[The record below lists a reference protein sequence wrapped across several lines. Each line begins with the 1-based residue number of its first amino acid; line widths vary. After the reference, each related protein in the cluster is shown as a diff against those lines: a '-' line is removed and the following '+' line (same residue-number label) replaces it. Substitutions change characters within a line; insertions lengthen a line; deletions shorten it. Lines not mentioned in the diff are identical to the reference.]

1 MAVPF
6 AEDVRAELAEVL
18 PSQEHCRLAQL
29 AGVVRHAGTFHL
41 LSAGAVEV
49 HVDLASS
56 LAARRT
62 VQLLR
67 GRGATCEIRTY
78 REHRFE
84 RSTRFLI
91 VVGDDA
97 RSLQGLHE
105 AGILSAGLAPIE
117 RVPARIVSRSCCRRS
132 YLRGAFIGSG
142 SLTRPRSPAH
152 LEWRVTSDAAAFQLR
167 ELAEAEGFALGVHET
182 PRYWIVYAKSRE
194 TIRGLLA
201 ALGAH
206 GAELRLE
213 EEGVFAWA
221 REEANRLANADAGN
235 LRRQAAASAR
245 HTDAIEQLGGPDS
258 LPPEL
263 RTVAELRL
271 RLPDATLAELGEA
284 AIPRLSKWAVA
295 SRLRR
300 IVQRADS

>member
-1 MAVPF
+1 M
-6 AEDVRAELAEVL
+6 
-18 PSQEHCRLAQL
+18 HI
-29 AGVVRHAGTFHL
+29 
-41 LSAGAVEV
+41 
-49 HVDLASS
+49 DLASS

-62 VQLLR
+62 VELLR
-67 GRGATCEIRTY
+67 TRGAACEIRTY

-97 RSLQGLHE
+97 RSLQAMHE

-132 YLRGAFIGSG
+132 YLRGAFIACG

-167 ELAEAEGFALGVHET
+167 ELAEAEGFTLGVHET
-182 PRYWIVYAKSRE
+182 PRYWLVYAKSRE

-258 LPPEL
+258 LPPDL

-271 RLPDATLAELGEA
+271 RLPDATLTELGEA
-284 AIPRLSKWAVA
+284 AIPRLSKWVVA

-300 IVQRADS
+300 IVQRAED